1 MPRGRKPAA
10 AKMAAPEKPVTIK
23 LTMEQLETL
32 KKVSSLIGDAR
43 LGLHKIEDCE
53 TTSTMSFAAGKAFVA
68 ADQAEDLVDELIR
81 QIDPTEEEDS
91 WEDEDEDNY

>member
-32 KKVSSLIGDAR
+32 KKASSLIGDAR
-43 LGLHKIEDCE
+43 ISIHCIEDCK
-53 TTSTMSFAAGKAFVA
+53 SMANMAFAAGKAFVA
-68 ADQAEDLVDELIR
+68 TNEAEDIIDDLIR
-81 QIDPTEEEDS
+81 EIDPIKDEDS